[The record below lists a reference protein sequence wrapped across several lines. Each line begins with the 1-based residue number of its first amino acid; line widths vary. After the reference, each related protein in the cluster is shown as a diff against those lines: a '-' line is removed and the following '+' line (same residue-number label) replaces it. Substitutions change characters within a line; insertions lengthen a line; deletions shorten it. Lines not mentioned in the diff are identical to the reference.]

1 MPACV
6 ILSGVLIVFID
17 AGCGQSSNKSAKD
30 TNQINAGNPVL
41 AINNLALFFLDSSE
55 AGVLFSLAELDTQNK
70 LKLISGRNGQNN
82 QVDSV
87 TVTLNQDQL
96 LDLHRY
102 LSGNNLYGPYEL
114 NYPLP
119 KNNKQTQRI
128 ALEILF
134 DNDNPNSENKVRVAV
149 SGSSK
154 HTTSNKVYQRLIGL
168 QNWVQVAVKSPSLVN

>member
-1 MPACV
+1 
-6 ILSGVLIVFID
+6 
-17 AGCGQSSNKSAKD
+17 
-30 TNQINAGNPVL
+30 
-41 AINNLALFFLDSSE
+41 NLALFFLDSSE

-154 HTTSNKVYQRLIGL
+154 HTTSNKVCPTAFSVFG
-168 QNWVQVAVKSPSLVN
+168 SM